1 MCLDSDGSSP
11 SQMIA
16 CWPPRFSRWRSMQFQ
31 ATLRTPSSN
40 HLIEILP
47 GANDEFSTL
56 VKGLIQ
62 PMRLASPAQ
71 KPSASLTERAYMS
84 RYLASS
90 PQARLVHSADTS

>member
-1 MCLDSDGSSP
+1 MCFDCEGSSP

-16 CWPPRFSRWRSMQFQ
+16 VWLPRFSRWRSIQFQ

-47 GANDEFSTL
+47 GAQETLSTL
-56 VKGLIQ
+56 WNGLIQ
-62 PMRLASPAQ
+62 PMRLAWSAQ
-71 KPSASLTERAYMS
+71 KALGSEIERAYIS

-90 PQARLVHSADTS
+90 MSARLVQSADTS

>member
-1 MCLDSDGSSP
+1 MCFDSEGLSP

-16 CWPPRFSRWRSMQFQ
+16 VWSARVWRCRSMQFQ

-47 GANDEFSTL
+47 GAKDEFSTL
-56 VKGLIQ
+56 VKGFIQ
-62 PMRLASPAQ
+62 PMRLACSAQ
-71 KPSASLTERAYMS
+71 KPLGSLSERAYMS

-90 PQARLVHSADTS
+90 IQARLAHSADTS